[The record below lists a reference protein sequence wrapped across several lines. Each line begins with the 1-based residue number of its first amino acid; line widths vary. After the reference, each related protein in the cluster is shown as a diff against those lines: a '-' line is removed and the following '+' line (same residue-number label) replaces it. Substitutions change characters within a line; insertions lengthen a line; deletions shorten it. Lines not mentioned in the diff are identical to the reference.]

1 MVITTRKEESLISD
15 LAETFDNLN
24 RYKLKLNPTKCSF
37 GVSAGQL
44 LGFLVSAKGIEAN
57 PENIQAILTMGKPT
71 KLHDVQ
77 KLAGRIA
84 ALSQFVA
91 RLGEKALPFY
101 ALMKKSDD
109 KFEWTEEA
117 DTTFAQ
123 LKKVLSTP
131 QVLVA
136 PNEKEPLLL
145 YIAATHQVVSTILVV
160 ERSEEGKAHGV
171 QRPVY
176 FLSEVLSP
184 TKQRYPH
191 YQKVAYSVF
200 TTTRKLRQS
209 FVVHL
214 IIVVNE
220 APLSNILNNPSATGR
235 VSLSRIE
242 LSPLEITYEK
252 RKAIKSQV
260 LLDFTAE
267 WLELQNTGPPD
278 LSSVWTMYFDGSKRV
293 QGVGVGVFL
302 ISPQGDKLK
311 YVLRMSFPQA
321 SNNEAEY
328 EALLHG
334 MKMAKA
340 CGETRLK
347 IFGDSNLVVQQVMN
361 RCDAIS
367 DNMTAYRNLYYYLE
381 GTFDGCKVSHV
392 SRASNEEANNLANI
406 GSQCLPIPLGV
417 FWEQIIERSIKNN
430 KTSTTEE
437 QGQHK
442 TTSSGAG
449 KPAKGSTAEP
459 EEVMMIE
466 ETWMQPYLAYM
477 INKALPEDTV
487 EAKRII
493 RGSKAFVV
501 LQGKLYKKSITG
513 VLQRCVTPQ
522 EGQEILKDIDA

>member
-1 MVITTRKEESLISD
+1 VVITIRKEESLISD

-44 LGFLVSAKGIEAN
+44 LGFLVSARGIEAN
-57 PENIQAILTMGKPT
+57 PEKIQAILIMGKPT

-77 KLAGRIA
+77 KLARRVA
-84 ALSQFVA
+84 ALSRFVA

-109 KFEWTEEA
+109 KFKWTEEA
-117 DTTFAQ
+117 DTAFAQ

-131 QVLVA
+131 PVLVV

-145 YIAATHQVVSTILVV
+145 YIVATHQVVSTVLVV
-160 ERSEEGKAHGV
+160 ERSEEEKSHGV

-191 YQKVAYSVF
+191 YQNLAYSVF
-200 TTTRKLRQS
+200 TM
-209 FVVHL
+209 VHP

-235 VSLSRIE
+235 VSLWGIE
-242 LSPLEITYEK
+242 LSPLDITYEK
-252 RKAIKSQV
+252 LEAIKSQV
-260 LLDFTAE
+260 LPDFTAE

-278 LSSVWTMYFDGSKRV
+278 LSSVWITYFDGSKRI
-293 QGVGVGVFL
+293 QGAGAGVVL

-311 YVLRMSFPQA
+311 YVLKMRFPQA

-328 EALLHG
+328 EALLHR

-340 CGETRLK
+340 CGATRLK
-347 IFGDSNLVVQQVMN
+347 IFGDSNLVVRQVMN
-361 RCDAIS
+361 QCDAVS

-381 GTFDGCKVSHV
+381 GTFDGCKVLHV
-392 SRASNEEANNLANI
+392 SKASNEEANNLANI
-406 GSQCLPIPLGV
+406 GSQCLPVPPGV
-417 FWEQIIERSIKNN
+417 FWEEIIERSIKTSKN
-430 KTSTTEE
+430 STTEG
-437 QGQHK
+437 QGQHS
-442 TTSSGAG
+442 TAGSGAG
-449 KPAKGSTAEP
+449 KESTAEP

-477 INKALPEDTV
+477 VNKTLPEDIV
-487 EAKRII
+487 EAK
-493 RGSKAFVV
+493 G
-501 LQGKLYKKSITG
+501 
-513 VLQRCVTPQ
+513 
-522 EGQEILKDIDA
+522 